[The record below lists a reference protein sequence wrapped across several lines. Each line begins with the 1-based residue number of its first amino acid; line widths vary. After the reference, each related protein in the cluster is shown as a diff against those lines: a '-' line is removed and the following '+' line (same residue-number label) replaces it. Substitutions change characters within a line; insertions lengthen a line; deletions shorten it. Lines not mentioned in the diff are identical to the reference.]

1 MIFISL
7 SSLGRRISSPLP
19 IPRGDPV
26 AVGWP
31 SSSAR
36 PQSGRRY
43 AAGAVLPR
51 NCDYLRQTGAVFVV
65 QLKDGFVSLA
75 GRSFFSARLGRDP
88 NLAAVSCCRRRNGL
102 NSVGS
107 YLKRQNCPCPKCR
120 GLEKARDVYSSFEK
134 TEEISI

>member
-1 MIFISL
+1 M
-7 SSLGRRISSPLP
+7 
-19 IPRGDPV
+19 

-65 QLKDGFVSLA
+65 QLKDGFVSLV
-75 GRSFFSARLGRDP
+75 GRSFFLGTASTRLKSCRRVLLPAQEWPELGRF
-88 NLAAVSCCRRRNGL
+88 VS
-102 NSVGS
+102 
-107 YLKRQNCPCPKCR
+107 
-120 GLEKARDVYSSFEK
+120 
-134 TEEISI
+134 